1 MSIFESIVDSLKT
14 QLAERQAHD
23 AEQSSISKA
32 KDGLAETIAEHIK
45 KQTEQTVQLAVV
57 EEPATPAEDIAKGR
71 KIKSKGI
78 ALTHKDQGGPANGRS
93 VSLLMK
99 SSGQQNIKRQQLISK
114 ASVPVFIRKANGEL
128 LSPSGQLITE
138 SLMKTIRKLNIEFTI
153 QEEQSGQSL

>member
-45 KQTEQTVQLAVV
+45 KQIEQTVQSAVV

-99 SSGQQNIKRQQLISK
+99 SSGQQNIIRRQLILKS
-114 ASVPVFIRKANGEL
+114 ASGDATLIRKSDGKLCSENGMQITKSMHEFMD
-128 LSPSGQLITE
+128 QLGIE
-138 SLMKTIRKLNIEFTI
+138 YTIRDE
-153 QEEQSGQSL
+153 G

>member
-1 MSIFESIVDSLKT
+1 MKDLNSLVAELRQ
-14 QLAERQAHD
+14 QLAERQAPE

-32 KDGLAETIAEHIK
+32 KDGLAATIAEHIK
-45 KQTEQTVQLAVV
+45 KQTAAT
-57 EEPATPAEDIAKGR
+57 EEPATPEAEIR

-78 ALTHKDQGGPANGRS
+78 ALTAAAQGGPANGRP

-99 SSGQQNIKRQQLISK
+99 SSDQPTIKRQQLISK

-138 SLMKTIRKLNIEFTI
+138 SLMKTIRKLNIDFTI
-153 QEEQSGQSL
+153 QEEQSRAAL